1 MSAPETM
8 TSRHPRRGR
17 VINSPPPS
25 LLASPDG
32 KSVTRP
38 RLRLK
43 KGQTFHHTTTPPSDD
58 LLLDIPLL
66 PRSPTS
72 PGALEA
78 IAAGQERMSKIL
90 GRLELDSFRTRSL
103 LDEGDELPVP
113 KGHIENHLQ
122 RLKLSK
128 EDLDKRF
135 AKSKR
140 SSPRE
145 SPSKTRRTHCHA
157 SDSGLGTSISSRQS
171 TSAREDKAGES
182 SFKSQSQSAVTSSIV
197 VGEDEATLRQKLS
210 SASCLEI
217 ENRILKPLLGLEPCK
232 PFRHIVEGAREQM
245 ESDKFGTLR
254 DLEKAL
260 LYVAADVEVELSFYY
275 QFCNSTILCLHET
288 YPTIDPRD
296 LCMPTDRPYS
306 NSYFLDL
313 TAQVHR
319 FKAMRDEA
327 RKNKK
332 EMPKLVVE
340 GGMAETGR
348 PLELVVE
355 KDGEIISLETGKPYD
370 ADTVPLVKRTL
381 SLGATD
387 EGARR
392 SMARRKKN
400 APPMNINTKC
410 SHCDKIFQRPCDLT
424 KHEKT
429 HSRPFK
435 CPFEGC
441 KYYEL
446 GWPTEKENERHIND
460 RHSTTPRMY
469 ACTFNGC
476 SYKSKRESNCKQHME
491 KAHGWNYVRAKNNGR
506 NAKRRTSPVQSSP
519 AQETIAQP
527 SPQQLSPGQ
536 TSSVNLAPSQMTP
549 LQMTPDHMSSLPL
562 IPDHLDPLQMS
573 PEHYSPEN
581 YSPENYSPENYSP
594 ENYSPK
600 NYSPEHYTSGQ
611 YSPANQIH
619 SVQLSPA
626 PMSAGQLSPA
636 QASHTQASTPA
647 SGPIQSPTGFLNNYA
662 QSQMYQ
668 IQDPFTQLKNEDC
681 LLYMDNDFANDY
693 ATFNNGTSGFFEDAS
708 FGYAD
713 PLYQPGPVDMS
724 ALEALC
730 DDPYVNNMFLDTFGP
745 GAGTD
750 ESMFPP
756 FNQGGMPPF

>member
-1 MSAPETM
+1 MSTPQATETM

-17 VINSPPPS
+17 VLNSPPS
-25 LLASPDG
+25 LLASADAQ
-32 KSVTRP
+32 SASRP

-43 KGQTFHHTTTPPSDD
+43 KAETFHHTSSPPKNG
-58 LLLDIPLL
+58 LLDLPLL
-66 PRSPTS
+66 PRSPTC
-72 PGALEA
+72 PGALQA

-90 GRLELDSFRTRSL
+90 GRLELGSRTRSL
-103 LDEGDELPVP
+103 LDEDDELPVP
-113 KGHIENHLQ
+113 KGHLEDHLQ

-128 EDLDKRF
+128 EDLDQRF

-145 SPSKTRRTHCHA
+145 PSSKTRRAHCHA
-157 SDSGLGTSISSRQS
+157 SDSGLGSSISSRQS
-171 TSAREDKAGES
+171 TSSQQGWFSSPNISTCRVDLTHPADKVGQS
-182 SFKSQSQSAVTSSIV
+182 SSKTQTQSAVTSSTV
-197 VGEDEATLRQKLS
+197 ATEHEATPKHKLS
-210 SASCLEI
+210 AASCLEI
-217 ENRILKPLLGLEPCK
+217 ENRILKPLLGSEPCK
-232 PFRHIVEGAREQM
+232 PFRHIVEGARKQI
-245 ESDKFGTLR
+245 ESEKIGTLR

-260 LYVAADVEVELSFYY
+260 LYVAADVDVELSFYY

-288 YPTIDPRD
+288 YTTINPRD
-296 LCMPTDRPYS
+296 LCMPTDLPYS

-327 RKNKK
+327 RKHKK
-332 EMPKLVVE
+332 ETPKLVVE
-340 GGMAETGR
+340 GGMAATGR

-355 KDGEIISLETGKPYD
+355 KDGEMISLETGKPYD
-370 ADTVPLVKRTL
+370 AHSVKRTL

-460 RHSTTPRMY
+460 RHSVTPRMY

-506 NAKRRTSPVQSSP
+506 NAKRRTSPVQASP
-519 AQETIAQP
+519 AQESVAQP
-527 SPQQLSPGQ
+527 SPQQPSPGQ
-536 TSSVNLAPSQMTP
+536 ASSVPLAPPQMTP
-549 LQMTPDHMSSLPL
+549 LQMSPDHISTLPM
-562 IPDHLDPLQMS
+562 IPDHLDPLHMS
-573 PEHYSPEN
+573 PEHYSPESYN
-581 YSPENYSPENYSP
+581 PEHYSPE
-594 ENYSPK
+594 
-600 NYSPEHYTSGQ
+600 Q
-611 YSPANQIH
+611 YSPTTQMH
-619 SVQLSPA
+619 SAQLSPA
-626 PMSAGQLSPA
+626 PISSGQLSPA
-636 QASHTQASTPA
+636 QVSHTQVSTPA
-647 SGPIQSPTGFLNNYA
+647 SGPIQSPTGFMNNYA
-662 QSQMYQ
+662 QSQMFQ
-668 IQDPFTQLKNEDC
+668 LQDPFTQLKNEDC
-681 LLYMDNDFANDY
+681 LLYMDNDFA
-693 ATFNNGTSGFFEDAS
+693 AFNNGTSGFFEDAS

-713 PLYQPGPVDMS
+713 PMYQPGPVDMS
-724 ALEALC
+724 AIEALC
-730 DDPYVNNMFLDTFGP
+730 DDPYMNNMFLDTFGT
-745 GAGTD
+745 GTGTGTD
-750 ESMFPP
+750 ESMFPS

>member
-1 MSAPETM
+1 MSTSDTM

-25 LLASPDG
+25 LLASSETP
-32 KSVTRP
+32 SASRT
-38 RLRLK
+38 RLRMK
-43 KGQTFHHTTTPPSDD
+43 KGDTFHYTTSSPSDG
-58 LLLDIPLL
+58 LLLNLPLL

-90 GRLELDSFRTRSL
+90 GRIESGSFRTRGRFDEEDESSDSNDSL
-103 LDEGDELPVP
+103 EA
-113 KGHIENHLQ
+113 HFQ

-135 AKSKR
+135 AKKN
-140 SSPRE
+140 
-145 SPSKTRRTHCHA
+145 RRTHCHA

-171 TSAREDKAGES
+171 SSSKQEKAGKS
-182 SFKSQSQSAVTSSIV
+182 ASKSQTLSAVLSSIQPA
-197 VGEDEATLRQKLS
+197 ENEAAPKQKLS
-210 SASCLEI
+210 PASCLEI
-217 ENRILKPLLGLEPCK
+217 ENRILKPLLGMEPCK
-232 PFRHIVEGAREQM
+232 PFRHIVEGARQQM
-245 ESDKFGTLR
+245 ESDKFRTLR

-260 LYVAADVEVELSFYY
+260 LYVAADVEAELSFYY

-288 YPTIDPRD
+288 YTTVDPRD
-296 LCMPTDRPYS
+296 LCMPADRPYS

-327 RKNKK
+327 RKNKE

-340 GGMAETGR
+340 GGMDETGR

-355 KDGEIISLETGKPYD
+355 KDGEMISLESGKPYD
-370 ADTVPLVKRTL
+370 ALAVPMVKRTL

-460 RHSTTPRMY
+460 RHSSTPRMY

-506 NAKRRTSPVQSSP
+506 NAKRRPSPVQASP
-519 AQETIAQP
+519 AQDSVAQP

-536 TSSVNLAPSQMTP
+536 ASSVNLAPSQMTP
-549 LQMTPDHMSSLPL
+549 LRMSPDHMSSLPM
-562 IPDHLDPLQMS
+562 IPDHLDSLQMTPEHYS

-581 YSPENYSPENYSP
+581 YSPERYT
-594 ENYSPK
+594 
-600 NYSPEHYTSGQ
+600 PEHY
-611 YSPANQIH
+611 SPSNQMH

-626 PMSAGQLSPA
+626 PISSGQLSPA

-647 SGPIQSPTGFLNNYA
+647 SGPIQSPTGFLNTYA
-662 QSQMYQ
+662 QSQMFQ
-668 IQDPFTQLKNEDC
+668 LQDPFTQLKNEDC
-681 LLYMDNDFANDY
+681 LLYMDNDFANDF

-708 FGYAD
+708 FGYTD
-713 PLYQPGPVDMS
+713 PMYQPGPVDMS
-724 ALEALC
+724 AIEALC
-730 DDPYVNNMFLDTFGP
+730 DDPYMNNVFMDTFGT
-745 GAGTD
+745 GTGTD
-750 ESMFPP
+750 ESMFPT
-756 FNQGGMPPF
+756 FNQGGMPQF